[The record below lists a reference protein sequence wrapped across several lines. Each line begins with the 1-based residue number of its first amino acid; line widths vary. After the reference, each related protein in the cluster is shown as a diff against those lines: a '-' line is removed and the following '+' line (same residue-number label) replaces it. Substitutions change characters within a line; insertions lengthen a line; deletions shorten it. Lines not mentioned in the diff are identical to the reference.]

1 MLKAGDVAFGLL
13 PGAATTKV
21 RPGVVVSSDQYL
33 AEHADVVLGILT
45 TQIPKVISASDFVLL
60 DWQLAGLRASS
71 CFRSYFVTVHR
82 SNLTSFGRLSVRDW
96 ERVQTCIRG
105 AIAL

>member
-1 MLKAGDVAFGLL
+1 LLKAGDVAFGLL
-13 PGAATTKV
+13 PGAAMTKV

-33 AEHADVVLGILT
+33 AEHPDVVLGILT
-45 TQIPKVISASDFVLL
+45 TQMPKMTSSSDFVLQ

-71 CFRSYFVTVHR
+71 CFRCYFVTVHR
-82 SNLTSFGRLSVRDW
+82 SNLTTFGRLSARDW
-96 ERVQTCIRG
+96 ANVQGCIRT